1 MRGFIATIGIVFG
14 VIILF
19 KTVRGVDYGD
29 WCPKGKSLGKDI
41 YVEGIVDYEGKNW
54 CKIVVRT
61 PYSTTEIYYTP
72 DGSGEKVVNYKLG
85 KKRAEIEV
93 VDKKLFLRLF
103 DRKGSVIEEIKA
115 KEEF

>member
-1 MRGFIATIGIVFG
+1 MKKLIGIAG
-14 VIILF
+14 VLLGTTILL
-19 KTVRGVDYGD
+19 KTVKGVDYGD

-72 DGSGEKVVNYKLG
+72 DGSGEKVVNYKEG
-85 KKRAEIEV
+85 KKRAEIEII
-93 VDKKLFLRLF
+93 DKKVFLRLF
-103 DRKGSVIEEIKA
+103 DRRGSVVEEIKSR
-115 KEEF
+115 EQF